1 MKVPEPRRLDSGT
14 WYIQLRLGGVSI
26 PVSAATASEC
36 KRQAALIKAEHAAGQ
51 KRVTRCERTLSEAID
66 AYIAKRAELSPAT
79 VRGYVAIRDNRFRSI
94 AGVRLSAVHDWQRV
108 VDSERDT
115 CGAKT
120 IKNAWGLVGAVLREN
135 KLAVPD
141 VTLPKVVQPEHAWLQ
156 PAQIRRFVKAVHG
169 TSGEIPALL
178 ALHGLRR
185 SEVYALRWEDVELKS
200 GLLHVRRSAVIDR
213 NNELV
218 QRDATKTE
226 AGTRTVPIMIPEL
239 RAALE
244 AAEGREGLVVRQS
257 IAYLYQQ
264 VNEACERAG
273 LPLVGVH
280 GLRHS
285 FASLAYHL
293 GWGEMETMS
302 VGGWSDRETMHRIYT
317 HLAETDR
324 EKAQK
329 KMEKFYKNAN
339 RNAYE
344 SNKA

>member
-1 MKVPEPRRLDSGT
+1 MIFVNIANRLNELMQRNGTSNYKLAKALGCSPSSGKN
-14 WYIQLRLGGVSI
+14 WRDGNEIKLDYVSKI
-26 PVSAATASEC
+26 
-36 KRQAALIKAEHAAGQ
+36 AEYY
-51 KRVTRCERTLSEAID
+51 RVTMDYLAGIEKEPEAYKGSELLQD
-66 AYIAKRAELSPAT
+66 N
-79 VRGYVAIRDNRFRSI
+79 IR
-94 AGVRLSAVHDWQRV
+94 
-108 VDSERDT
+108 
-115 CGAKT
+115 
-120 IKNAWGLVGAVLREN
+120 GAVNALVDELDDTEAS
-135 KLAVPD
+135 LARAY
-141 VTLPKVVQPEHAWLQ
+141 LQGIIANRKPK
-156 PAQIRRFVKAVHG
+156 KAVHG

-185 SEVYALRWEDVELKS
+185 SEVYALRWEDVDLHS

-264 VNEACERAG
+264 VNEACGRAG

-339 RNAYE
+339 RNA
-344 SNKA
+344 